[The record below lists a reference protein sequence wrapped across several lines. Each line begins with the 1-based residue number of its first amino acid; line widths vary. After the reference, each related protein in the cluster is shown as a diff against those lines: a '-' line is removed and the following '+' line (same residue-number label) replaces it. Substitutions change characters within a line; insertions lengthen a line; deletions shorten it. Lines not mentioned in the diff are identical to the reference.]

1 LVRRFLNFPFRTRM
15 SKPDSSEDLAAI
27 VRRGASRPVRKWF
40 FIALGIA
47 TLAGGGWYYQSRD
60 KEGPEGPE
68 YVTQPLERG
77 DISIEVTATGNLAP
91 INQVTVGSELSGTAA
106 EVYVDTND
114 TVKKGQPLAK
124 LDTTKLESQTERSRA
139 VLLAAKAR
147 VSQVEATLK
156 ESEASHVRLQELHK
170 VSGGQ
175 TPSKAEMETSEA
187 TVQRAKADLESA
199 NASVAQAEADL
210 KSIERDLGKT
220 VIRSPVDGTVL
231 TRKLEVGQTV
241 AASFTAPELFI
252 IGEDLRKMELN
263 VAVGEAEIGRLEAG
277 QEAEFEVS
285 TWRQRVYKA
294 SVKKV
299 LFGSLIVNNVVTYS
313 TELEVNND
321 DLSLRP
327 GMTATAS
334 IFVARREN
342 ILRVSNAAL
351 RFDPVAAAKLGKT
364 DDDQKRTL
372 VQSLSPG
379 GGRWRRGSGGAPT
392 GSAPDPKRGAH
403 IWVLKDGKPV
413 EYPVTTGIT
422 DGSHTEIS
430 GEGLSEDMP
439 VIISAKPA
447 TAT

>member
-1 LVRRFLNFPFRTRM
+1 M
-15 SKPDSSEDLAAI
+15 KSPDSSEDLAAI
-27 VRRGASRPVRKWF
+27 VKTGASRPVLKWF
-40 FIALGIA
+40 IIAICITA
-47 TLAGGGWYYQSRD
+47 VAGGAWYYKSRD
-60 KEGPEGPE
+60 NGEDAGPV

-77 DISIEVTATGNLAP
+77 GISIKVTATGNLAP

-114 TVKKGQPLAK
+114 LVKKGQPLAK
-124 LDTTKLESQTERSRA
+124 LDTTKLQQQTERSKA

-147 VSQVEATLK
+147 VSQAQATLK
-156 ESEASHVRLQELHK
+156 ESEASHARLLELHRI
-170 VSGGQ
+170 SDGQ

-187 TVQRAKADLESA
+187 TVDRSHADLESA
-199 NASVAQAEADL
+199 EASVAQAEADL
-210 KSIERDLGKT
+210 KSVERDLGKT
-220 VIRSPVDGTVL
+220 IISSPVDGTVL

-263 VAVGEAEIGRLEAG
+263 VAVGEAEIGRLEKG
-277 QEAEFEVS
+277 QAAEFTVAA
-285 TWRQRVYKA
+285 WRQRTYSA

-299 LFGSLIVNNVVTYS
+299 LFGSVIVNNVVTYS

-327 GMTATAS
+327 GMTAVAE
-334 IFVARREN
+334 IFIN
-342 ILRVSNAAL
+342 KKDDILIVSNAAL
-351 RFDPVAAAKLGKT
+351 RFDPAVAAKLGKAE
-364 DDDQKRTL
+364 DDPKRTL

-379 GGRWRRGSGGAPT
+379 GGRRWGRGGGGGGAPA
-392 GSAPDPKRGAH
+392 GSEPDPKKGAR

-413 EYPVTTGIT
+413 EFQVTTGIA
-422 DGSHTEIS
+422 DDSHTEIT
-430 GEGLSEDMP
+430 GEGLTEDMP

-447 TAT
+447 TAA

>member
-1 LVRRFLNFPFRTRM
+1 M

-27 VRRGASRPVRKWF
+27 VARGASRPVKKWF

-47 TLAGGGWYYQSRD
+47 ALAGGGWYYKSRD
-60 KEGPEGPE
+60 KDGPQGPE
-68 YVTQPLERG
+68 YITEPLEKG
-77 DISIEVTATGNLAP
+77 DITIEVTATGNLAP

-114 TVKKGQPLAK
+114 LVKKGQPLAK

-147 VSQVEATLK
+147 VNQAEATLK
-156 ESEASHVRLQELHK
+156 ESEASHARLQELHR

-187 TVQRAKADLESA
+187 TVARGIADLESA
-199 NASVAQAEADL
+199 KASVAQAEADL

-220 VIRSPVDGTVL
+220 MIRSPVDGTVL

-241 AASFTAPELFI
+241 AASFTAPELFV

-263 VAVGEAEIGRLEAG
+263 VAVGEAEIGRLEKG
-277 QEAEFEVS
+277 QEAEFTVAA
-285 TWRQRVYKA
+285 WRQRVYTA

-299 LFGSLIVNNVVTYS
+299 LFGSVIVNNVVTYS

-327 GMTATAS
+327 GMTATAD
-334 IFVARREN
+334 IFIARKEN
-342 ILRVSNAAL
+342 ILKVSNAAL
-351 RFDPVAAAKLGKT
+351 RFDPEAAAELGKEE
-364 DDDQKRTL
+364 DDPKRTL

-379 GGRWRRGSGGAPT
+379 GGRWRRGRGGPPA
-392 GSAPDPKRGAH
+392 GSAPDPKKGAR

-413 EYPVTTGIT
+413 ELPVITGIT
-422 DGSHTEIS
+422 DGSHTEVT

-439 VIISAKPA
+439 IIISAKPT
-447 TAT
+447 TAA

>member
-1 LVRRFLNFPFRTRM
+1 M

-27 VRRGASRPVRKWF
+27 VARGASRPVRKWF

-47 TLAGGGWYYQSRD
+47 ALAAGGWYYKSRD
-60 KEGPEGPE
+60 KDGPQGPE

-77 DISIEVTATGNLAP
+77 DLSIEVTATGNLAP

-114 TVKKGQPLAK
+114 LVKKGQPLAK
-124 LDTTKLESQTERSRA
+124 LDTTKLQSQTERSQA

-156 ESEASHVRLQELHK
+156 ESLASHARLQELHK

-175 TPSKAEMETSEA
+175 TPSKAEMETSDA
-187 TVQRAKADLESA
+187 TVDRAKADLESA
-199 NASVAQAEADL
+199 KASVAQAEADL

-220 VIRSPVDGTVL
+220 IIRSPVDGTVL

-263 VAVGEAEIGRLEAG
+263 VAVGEAEIGRLEKG
-277 QEAEFEVS
+277 MEAEFTVAA
-285 TWRQRVYKA
+285 WRQRVYTA

-299 LFGSLIVNNVVTYS
+299 LFGSVIVNNVVTYS

-327 GMTATAS
+327 GMTATAD
-334 IFVARREN
+334 IFIARKEN
-342 ILRVSNAAL
+342 ILKVSNAAL
-351 RFDPVAAAKLGKT
+351 RFDPAAAAKLGKT
-364 DDDQKRTL
+364 EDDQKRTL

-379 GGRWRRGSGGAPT
+379 GGRWRRGGGGSPPA
-392 GSAPDPKRGAH
+392 GSAPDPKKGAH

-413 EYPVTTGIT
+413 EFPVTTGIT
-422 DGSHTEIS
+422 DGSHTEIT
-430 GEGLSEDMP
+430 GEGLTEDMP
-439 VIISAKPA
+439 VIISAKPP
-447 TAT
+447 TAA

>member
-1 LVRRFLNFPFRTRM
+1 M

-27 VRRGASRPVRKWF
+27 VARGASRPVRKWF

-47 TLAGGGWYYQSRD
+47 ALAGGGWYYKSRD
-60 KEGPEGPE
+60 KDGPQGPE
-68 YVTQPLERG
+68 YITEPLEKG
-77 DISIEVTATGNLAP
+77 DITIEVTATGNLAP

-114 TVKKGQPLAK
+114 LVKKGQPLAK

-147 VSQVEATLK
+147 VNQAEATLK
-156 ESEASHVRLQELHK
+156 ESEASHARLQELHR
-170 VSGGQ
+170 VSDGQ

-187 TVQRAKADLESA
+187 TVARGIADLESA
-199 NASVAQAEADL
+199 KASVAQAEADL

-220 VIRSPVDGTVL
+220 MIRSPVDGTVL

-241 AASFTAPELFI
+241 AASFTAPELFV

-263 VAVGEAEIGRLEAG
+263 VAVGEAEIGRLEKG
-277 QEAEFEVS
+277 QEAEFTVAA
-285 TWRQRVYKA
+285 WRQRVYTA

-299 LFGSLIVNNVVTYS
+299 LFGSVIVNNVVTYS

-327 GMTATAS
+327 GMTATAD
-334 IFVARREN
+334 IFIARKEN
-342 ILRVSNAAL
+342 ILKVSNAAL
-351 RFDPVAAAKLGKT
+351 RFDPEAAAKLGKEE
-364 DDDQKRTL
+364 DDPKRTL

-379 GGRWRRGSGGAPT
+379 GGRWRRGGGGPPA
-392 GSAPDPKRGAH
+392 GSAPDPKKGAR

-413 EYPVTTGIT
+413 ELPVITGIT
-422 DGSHTEIS
+422 DGSHTEVT
-430 GEGLSEDMP
+430 GEGLTEDMP
-439 VIISAKPA
+439 IIISAKPT
-447 TAT
+447 TAA

>member
-1 LVRRFLNFPFRTRM
+1 M
-15 SKPDSSEDLAAI
+15 SKPDSSEDLKAI
-27 VRRGASRPVRKWF
+27 VASGASRPVRKWF

-47 TLAGGGWYYQSRD
+47 ALAGGGWYYKSRD
-60 KEGPEGPE
+60 KDGPQGPE
-68 YVTQPLERG
+68 YVTQLLERG

-106 EVYVDTND
+106 EIYVDTND

-147 VSQVEATLK
+147 VNQAEATLK
-156 ESEASHVRLQELHK
+156 ENEASHARLRELHK
-170 VSGGQ
+170 ISGGQ

-187 TVQRAKADLESA
+187 TVARGIADLESA
-199 NASVAQAEADL
+199 KASVAQAEADL
-210 KSIERDLGKT
+210 RSIERDLGKT
-220 VIRSPVDGTVL
+220 IIRSPVDGTVL

-241 AASFTAPELFI
+241 AASFTAPELFV

-263 VAVGEAEIGRLEAG
+263 VAVGEAEIGRLEQG
-277 QEAEFEVS
+277 QEAEFTVAA
-285 TWRQRVYKA
+285 WRQRVYTA

-299 LFGSLIVNNVVTYS
+299 LFGSVIVNNVVTYS

-327 GMTATAS
+327 GMTATAD
-334 IFVARREN
+334 IFIARKEN

-351 RFDPVAAAKLGKT
+351 RFDPVAASKLGKT
-364 DDDQKRTL
+364 EDEKRTL

-379 GGRWRRGSGGAPT
+379 GGRWRRGGGGGPPA
-392 GSAPDPKRGAH
+392 GSAPDPKKGAR
-403 IWVLKDGKPV
+403 IWVLQDGKPV
-413 EYPVTTGIT
+413 EFSVTTGIT
-422 DGSHTEIS
+422 DGSHTEIT
-430 GEGLSEDMP
+430 GDGLTEDMP
-439 VIISAKPA
+439 VIISAKPP